1 MKDRIKK
8 LITDSIRMKEK
19 MLEENV
25 DIISDISKIIIDA
38 YKNDRKVIVFGNGG
52 SAADAQHLATELV
65 CRFEK
70 ERKSLNAIA
79 LTTNTSMLTA
89 IGNDYGFDRV
99 FSRQIEGLVNEGD
112 VVIGI
117 STSGNSKN
125 VILGIEQAKK
135 QKAITVGWTGKTGG
149 KLKNLVDYC
158 ICIPS
163 ENTARIQE
171 GHVLLIHII
180 CSIIEE
186 ELFKW
191 L

>member
-149 KLKNLVDYC
+149 KLKNIVDYC

-180 CSIIEE
+180 CSIVEE
-186 ELFKW
+186 ELFK
-191 L
+191 